1 MPEMNVLFSKDI
13 HFRYQK
19 GFIILHKPFF
29 FAAQIVVSVL
39 LGVLFAMQ
47 SLPAQV
53 PTSAFAFPKA
63 HYAVHLDDKPT
74 SLLTVIELAGRLY
87 TEPVALATALDCE
100 LRSEGVLSVLLTPSH
115 VLAFAVD
122 AHVVAVQ
129 AANSDTVSLTQ
140 MLHPVA
146 LQGGRLYLPLDDVL
160 RLLADT
166 GVYEVDERDAD
177 VYLRSNTFIPPPQV
191 PSKEVSKNDPS
202 AEQKAPATKPFRKP
216 TRNLYI
222 LPDDVKRR
230 DMDSLPQKTSHVSP
244 FPCTNDCDIRQNF
257 INSLNPSF
265 GGTDILVCE
274 SSKPEYYAQDAQNN
288 APNLTDKN
296 VCATKKRFSSCV
308 MDKDAAVSL
317 HSAKR
322 WASTLLLSRLLT
334 RAANTTQAAKKKTA
348 TLSKSKSPEKSAQPH
363 QNAHSDNDFAS
374 AKKKWALDVIVL
386 DAGHGGKD
394 GGTIG
399 FGKTKEKDVALGI
412 VKKLGAM
419 LKKELHGTKIVYT
432 RTDDTF
438 VELDRRGQIA
448 NENGGKLFI
457 SVHCNST
464 PKKPSK
470 ANGFEVYILRPGRN
484 DDAVRVAEMENAV
497 IKLEDNPKR
506 YKPLTDE
513 QFIVVSMAQSAFVK
527 YSDMAAAMISAEV
540 KKLHEIGIR
549 GVNQAGFLVLVG
561 ASMPNMLIETGFLS
575 NKKDEKLL
583 KSERGQMQMASAIC
597 RAIKAYRNRYEAQ
610 IKGQAKADNIPS
622 PVPEKKKSASSTA
635 VAPKSPTLPQ
645 RMPKPSSSAITKSS
659 KVHHK

>member
-1 MPEMNVLFSKDI
+1 VLSLSCLSI
-13 HFRYQK
+13 NQT
-19 GFIILHKPFF
+19 IS
-29 FAAQIVVSVL
+29 AQIPNASVPSAPL
-39 LGVLFAMQ
+39 LKEDAGF
-47 SLPAQV
+47 S
-53 PTSAFAFPKA
+53 TIR
-63 HYAVHLDDKPT
+63 YALYLDDKPA
-74 SLLTVIELAGRLY
+74 SVLTVVELAGRMY
-87 TEPVALATALDCE
+87 VEPLALATALDCE
-100 LRSEGVLSVLLTPSH
+100 LRAEGTLAVLLLPSH

-129 AANSDTVSLTQ
+129 AANSNAVSLTQ

-146 LQGGRLYLPLDDVL
+146 LQGGRVYLPFDDVL
-160 RLLADT
+160 RLLADN
-166 GVYEVDERDAD
+166 GVYDVDEREAE
-177 VYLRSNTFIPPPQV
+177 VYLHSTGYSPPEQTTTAA
-191 PSKEVSKNDPS
+191 KEVSSEQVKKESTSEVTNNSAKNDTS
-202 AEQKAPATKPFRKP
+202 TEQKDPTTKPFRKP

-222 LPDDVKRR
+222 LPNDVKRR
-230 DMDSLPQKTSHVSP
+230 EMDSLPQKSSRLL
-244 FPCTNDCDIRQNF
+244 FQKNKE
-257 INSLNPSF
+257 SLLP
-265 GGTDILVCE
+265 V
-274 SSKPEYYAQDAQNN
+274 P
-288 APNLTDKN
+288 
-296 VCATKKRFSSCV
+296 
-308 MDKDAAVSL
+308 
-317 HSAKR
+317 AKR
-322 WASTLLLSRLLT
+322 WVSALLLSRFL
-334 RAANTTQAAKKKTA
+334 TQAVKKKPA
-348 TLSKSKSPEKSAQPH
+348 ASPAPHAKSAEKSKIAGTEKSTSKPAQNTH
-363 QNAHSDNDFAS
+363 GENDFAS

-394 GGTIG
+394 AGTIG

-540 KKLHEIGIR
+540 KKLREIGIR

-575 NKKDEKLL
+575 NKNDEKFL
-583 KSERGQMQMASAIC
+583 KSERGQNRMASAIC
-597 RAIKAYRNRYEAQ
+597 RAIKAYRARYEAQ
-610 IKGQAKADNIPS
+610 INNQGTAQRTETDRKSVKS
-622 PVPEKKKSASSTA
+622 PATAPKNPQSSTATKKKS
-635 VAPKSPTLPQ
+635 PLPT
-645 RMPKPSSSAITKSS
+645 SS
-659 KVHHK
+659 KTSHQ

>member
-29 FAAQIVVSVL
+29 VAAQTVVAVL

-100 LRSEGVLSVLLTPSH
+100 LRAEGVLAVLLTPSH

-146 LQGGRLYLPLDDVL
+146 LQGGRIYLPLDDVL
-160 RLLADT
+160 RLLADN
-166 GVYEVDERDAD
+166 GVYEVDERDAE

-191 PSKEVSKNDPS
+191 PSKEVTQNNPS
-202 AEQKAPATKPFRKP
+202 SEQKAPTTKPFRKP

-230 DMDSLPQKTSHVSP
+230 DMDSLPQKTSYANP
-244 FPCTNDCDIRQNF
+244 FPCINDLDRRQNF

-265 GGTDILVCE
+265 GGTDILVCASYE
-274 SSKPEYYAQDAQNN
+274 HNNRGTQNTSS
-288 APNLTDKN
+288 NLTDKN
-296 VCATKKRFSSCV
+296 VCATKKNKKRLLSFV
-308 MDKDAAVSL
+308 INKDIAVASRP
-317 HSAKR
+317 AQR
-322 WASTLLLSRLLT
+322 WSSTLLISRLLT
-334 RAANTTQAAKKKTA
+334 RAANAQTAQKASTPSKNKT
-348 TLSKSKSPEKSAQPH
+348 PEKPATPH
-363 QNAHSDNDFAS
+363 QSAHGENDFAS

-394 GGTIG
+394 AGTIG

-540 KKLHEIGIR
+540 KKLREIGIR

-583 KSERGQMQMASAIC
+583 KSERGQTQMASAIC

-610 IKGQAKADNIPS
+610 IKGQAINNTQL
-622 PVPEKKKSASSTA
+622 PVLEKKKSVSSSTA

-645 RMPKPSSSAITKSS
+645 RMPKPSSSATTKSS

>member
-1 MPEMNVLFSKDI
+1 MAACIKVSSAERQSSRHEQVFVGILRLLPFIARVLWVI
-13 HFRYQK
+13 
-19 GFIILHKPFF
+19 
-29 FAAQIVVSVL
+29 
-39 LGVLFAMQ
+39 
-47 SLPAQV
+47 SLSCLSSNHTISAQV
-53 PTSAFAFPKA
+53 PSTSVPSAQVLKDGAGFSTTR
-63 HYAVHLDDKPT
+63 YAVYLDNKPA
-74 SLLTVIELAGRLY
+74 SMLTVVELAGRMY
-87 TEPVALATALDCE
+87 VEPLALATALDCE
-100 LRSEGVLSVLLTPSH
+100 LRAEGTLAVLLLPSH

-122 AHVVAVQ
+122 AHVVGVQ
-129 AANSDTVSLTQ
+129 AANSNAVSLTQ

-146 LQGGRLYLPLDDVL
+146 LQGGRVYLPFDDVL
-160 RLLADT
+160 RLLADN
-166 GVYEVDERDAD
+166 GVYDVDERETE
-177 VYLRSNTFIPPPQV
+177 VYLHSTGYSPPEQ
-191 PSKEVSKNDPS
+191 SATAAKEVSSEPVKKESTSEVTNNSAKNDTS
-202 AEQKAPATKPFRKP
+202 TEQKAPATKPFRKP

-222 LPDDVKRR
+222 LPNDVKRR
-230 DMDSLPQKTSHVSP
+230 EMDSLPQKSSRLLFRRNKESLVSVP
-244 FPCTNDCDIRQNF
+244 VNRW
-257 INSLNPSF
+257 
-265 GGTDILVCE
+265 
-274 SSKPEYYAQDAQNN
+274 
-288 APNLTDKN
+288 
-296 VCATKKRFSSCV
+296 
-308 MDKDAAVSL
+308 VSV
-317 HSAKR
+317 
-322 WASTLLLSRLLT
+322 LLLSRFLT
-334 RAANTTQAAKKKTA
+334 QSVKKKPAASPAPHTNS
-348 TLSKSKSPEKSAQPH
+348 TEKSKIAGTEKSTSKSAQ
-363 QNAHSDNDFAS
+363 NTHSDNDFAS

-394 GGTIG
+394 AGTIG

-540 KKLHEIGIR
+540 KKLREIGIR

-575 NKKDEKLL
+575 NKNDEKFL
-583 KSERGQMQMASAIC
+583 KSERGQTRMASAIC
-597 RAIKAYRNRYEAQ
+597 RAIKAYRTRYEAQ
-610 IKGQAKADNIPS
+610 INNQGTTQRTETDRKSVKS
-622 PVPEKKKSASSTA
+622 PVTAPKNPQSSTATKKKS
-635 VAPKSPTLPQ
+635 PLPT
-645 RMPKPSSSAITKSS
+645 SS
-659 KVHHK
+659 KTSHQ

>member
-1 MPEMNVLFSKDI
+1 MTFCIKASSAERQSSHHEQMFVGASGL
-13 HFRYQK
+13 
-19 GFIILHKPFF
+19 LFF
-29 FAAQIVVSVL
+29 FARALWVIFLSCIC
-39 LGVLFAMQ
+39 ANHTIR
-47 SLPAQV
+47 AQV
-53 PTSAFAFPKA
+53 TSASVPSAQVLKEDAGFLTTR
-63 HYAVHLDDKPT
+63 YTVYLDDKPA
-74 SLLTVIELAGRLY
+74 SVLTVVELAGRMY
-87 TEPVALATALDCE
+87 VEPLALATALDCE
-100 LRSEGVLSVLLTPSH
+100 LRSEGTLTVLLLPSH

-129 AANSDTVSLTQ
+129 AANSNAVSLTQ

-146 LQGGRLYLPLDDVL
+146 LQSGRIYLPFDDVL
-160 RLLADT
+160 RLLADN
-166 GVYEVDERDAD
+166 GVYDVDERESD
-177 VYLRSNTFIPPPQV
+177 VYLHSTGYSPPEQTTTAA
-191 PSKEVSKNDPS
+191 KEVSSEQVKKESPNEISHDTVKNDTS
-202 AEQKAPATKPFRKP
+202 TEQKAPTTKPFRKP

-222 LPDDVKRR
+222 LPNDVKRR
-230 DMDSLPQKTSHVSP
+230 EMDSLPQKSSRLLFRRHKE
-244 FPCTNDCDIRQNF
+244 
-257 INSLNPSF
+257 SF
-265 GGTDILVCE
+265 VFVPA
-274 SSKPEYYAQDAQNN
+274 KHW
-288 APNLTDKN
+288 
-296 VCATKKRFSSCV
+296 
-308 MDKDAAVSL
+308 M
-317 HSAKR
+317 SA
-322 WASTLLLSRLLT
+322 LLLSRFL
-334 RAANTTQAAKKKTA
+334 TQAVKKKPAILPASHTTSTEKSKIA
-348 TLSKSKSPEKSAQPH
+348 GTEKSRSKSAH
-363 QNAHSDNDFAS
+363 NTHSDNDFAS

-394 GGTIG
+394 AGTIG

-412 VKKLGAM
+412 VKKLGTM

-540 KKLHEIGIR
+540 KKLREIGIR

-575 NKKDEKLL
+575 NKNDEKFL
-583 KSERGQMQMASAIC
+583 KSERGQTRMASAIC
-597 RAIKAYRNRYEAQ
+597 RAIKAYRARYEAQ
-610 IKGQAKADNIPS
+610 INTQGTTQRTETDRKSVKS
-622 PVPEKKKSASSTA
+622 PVSATKNPQSSTATKKKS
-635 VAPKSPTLPQ
+635 PLPT
-645 RMPKPSSSAITKSS
+645 SS
-659 KVHHK
+659 KTSHQ